1 MNRFDAI
8 KRQVIEKKL
17 LHWTRIA
24 AVVGIVGV
32 GAAVWQL
39 YHKPTMGDKS
49 VENSSAEDEKLSP
62 LLEVLDVSLSKTSL
76 SIPASLEIE
85 LRNRSNKR
93 AVEGP
98 ILDIDLGRNRV
109 ETCDWSAKSRGEWEE
124 TGSENR
130 VRIRLMILEPR
141 ESFSIRC
148 LISDTGFEKI
158 LLGGGNARNMTDTLS
173 VMAHGRFAEKI
184 TTLASGRRRGEIVHR
199 SHVRTH
205 AQPRA
210 DSGSSSARVPKFGP
224 VGIFSCDSVAHRG
237 APVEVDTFPVSLRR
251 CKGHRPPPR
260 ATSAAVENHRTPFP
274 VFTGF

>member
-158 LLGGGNARNMTDTLS
+158 LLGGGNARNM
-173 VMAHGRFAEKI
+173 I
-184 TTLASGRRRGEIVHR
+184 EIR
-199 SHVRTH
+199 SSHV
-205 AQPRA
+205 Q
-210 DSGSSSARVPKFGP
+210 
-224 VGIFSCDSVAHRG
+224 
-237 APVEVDTFPVSLRR
+237 
-251 CKGHRPPPR
+251 
-260 ATSAAVENHRTPFP
+260 ATSGGDLISGLETLLLVVSWILGIGISCGVVLGAWKVGDYLIERHLHKK
-274 VFTGF
+274 